1 MAYIRVVMSLIQSSH
16 NILDTVIHLDIP
28 TYLNC
33 PTVTTVRALY
43 AMQMIFALWKSVK
56 LQNSHVSDLIGEETL
71 VAKFYAKE
79 IKDFFERAVG
89 AENFQVPRMALA
101 SLAKVTNYMLLSP
114 SEKTHQQDTS
124 PAHVPDLPSGQ
135 SCDTPPNDMD
145 AILITEIK
153 SSDRRT
159 QQPSTIEEGSDL
171 VGFNQEAAIDAS
183 FQPPSMDGCTLGAV
197 SGASDPA
204 QIWSEFEIMA
214 LPNLAIDPS
223 WLFPEEEYV

>member
-16 NILDTVIHLDIP
+16 NILDSVIHLDIP

-56 LQNSHVSDLIGEETL
+56 LQNSPISDLIGEETL

-89 AENFQVPRMALA
+89 ADNFQVPRMALA

-114 SEKTHQQDTS
+114 SEETQQQDTP
-124 PAHVPDLPSGQ
+124 PAHIPDLHSGQ
-135 SCDTPPNDMD
+135 SSDTPPNDMD
-145 AILITEIK
+145 AILRTEIK

-159 QQPSTIEEGSDL
+159 QPSTIEGGTDL
-171 VGFNQEAAIDAS
+171 VGFNHQASLDAP
-183 FQPPSMDGCTLGAV
+183 FQPPSMDGCTLGV
-197 SGASDPA
+197 IGGASDPA

-214 LPNLAIDPS
+214 LPNLAMDPS
-223 WLFPEEEYV
+223 WLFPEEEYL